1 MIVLWAGIS
10 LSHSLCSSIVFSLII
25 VEKHYTIAKINK
37 LGEGELCR
45 SGKYLFWRQIIVTYP
60 RSRKYLGTL
69 DFV

>member
-37 LGEGELCR
+37 WGRG
-45 SGKYLFWRQIIVTYP
+45 SYAGQVNIYFGGK
-60 RSRKYLGTL
+60 
-69 DFV
+69 